1 MFRMIKIYS
10 DRHVSS
16 RTSQEEEKLS
26 QFEFLSRLKE
36 QQVLR
41 FFLKQLY
48 CGRGILVNL
57 NLRVEIQWKPVG
69 FRVWDRN
76 G

>member
-48 CGRGILVNL
+48 SGIGILVNL